1 MEGGKAVFPASTGLW
16 EGGEAVF
23 PVSPGPPETG
33 NAVFPPSGGSRGA
46 GKRAFPPSSDS
57 REAGKTMFP
66 PSSETPETGNATLP
80 LSNPPSQTGK
90 TALPLSGKREETGKT
105 AFPPSKVRPESENEP
120 PEGGKA
126 AFPPSNPAHF
136 SKPLAPLG
144 AGTAPGTP
152 RRSRGCPRPA
162 SPAPAPRIL
171 GHGFLL
177 WRESK
182 PGRSPPLADE
192 NPFRRMNQACS
203 AQDKLGKLVSPRASF
218 RRDDASLP
226 RRTQACVV
234 SVQARPAPAKLAASR
249 SRLLSER
256 RKPAPGRANSSL
268 EDSGLP
274 RSNAA

>member
-1 MEGGKAVFPASTGLW
+1 VFEDGGAEEAFGAWVICGDPPKRPSERSDVSMEGGKAVFPASTGLW

-136 SKPLAPLG
+136 SKPWHLLG
-144 AGTAPGTP
+144 RGRHLEHRGGPGAARAQP
-152 RRSRGCPRPA
+152 RQHRRRGSSDMASSSGESLNQADRRRSQMK
-162 SPAPAPRIL
+162 I
-171 GHGFLL
+171 
-177 WRESK
+177 
-182 PGRSPPLADE
+182 RSA
-192 NPFRRMNQACS
+192 
-203 AQDKLGKLVSPRASF
+203 V
-218 RRDDASLP
+218 
-226 RRTQACVV
+226 
-234 SVQARPAPAKLAASR
+234 
-249 SRLLSER
+249 
-256 RKPAPGRANSSL
+256 
-268 EDSGLP
+268 
-274 RSNAA
+274 